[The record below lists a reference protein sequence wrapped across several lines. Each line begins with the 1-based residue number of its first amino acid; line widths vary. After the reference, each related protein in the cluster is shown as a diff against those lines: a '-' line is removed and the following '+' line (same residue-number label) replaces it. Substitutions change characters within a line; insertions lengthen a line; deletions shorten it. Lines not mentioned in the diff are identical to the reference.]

1 MQKIE
6 NMLKKWFDLESVDIS
21 RLFGSYFSLELDNIN
36 EYTEGKYSIEEI
48 ENSLSVYGIKYNEKS
63 EKYFSESW
71 GHCFPLKT
79 LDGDL
84 VLLVITFEK
93 DNYEYFTSNST
104 RLQLDLI
111 VELGV
116 TEEDITEQ
124 NDKYY
129 SYKGAKD
136 ILDNYD
142 KFI

>member
-1 MQKIE
+1 M
-6 NMLKKWFDLESVDIS
+6 
-21 RLFGSYFSLELDNIN
+21 
-36 EYTEGKYSIEEI
+36 
-48 ENSLSVYGIKYNEKS
+48 
-63 EKYFSESW
+63 
-71 GHCFPLKT
+71 
-79 LDGDL
+79 
-84 VLLVITFEK
+84 
-93 DNYEYFTSNST
+93 
-104 RLQLDLI
+104 I